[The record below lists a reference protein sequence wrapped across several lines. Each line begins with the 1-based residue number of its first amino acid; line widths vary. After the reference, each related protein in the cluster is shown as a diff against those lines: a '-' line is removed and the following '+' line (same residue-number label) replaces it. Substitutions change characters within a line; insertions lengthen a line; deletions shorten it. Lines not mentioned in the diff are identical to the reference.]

1 MLDTSYVLDC
11 GGILVRYIFLDRE
24 THTFFGSYL
33 EEDKG
38 LEAALEI
45 RAWPEYLERNRWL
58 VGEDEDSKA
67 FLETQCLMVLTG
79 NRLLSHKR
87 ALFHGAALLW
97 KERVW
102 ILTGPSGVGKTTQ
115 LRHWLRLQRR
125 KVRVIN
131 GDKPL
136 LAWREDGTIW
146 VHGSPWK
153 GKEGLGI
160 RGLCAPLGG
169 IILLEQGQENR
180 IRRLSPKEAV
190 LPLFVEFITWPEN
203 TEQIRDQAGI
213 LERVLEAVPVWKL
226 TNLGD
231 RDSAELTQKAIISYL
246 EGEQ

>member
-1 MLDTSYVLDC
+1 MTNKSYVLDC
-11 GGILVRYIFLDRE
+11 GGIGIRYTFLSQETPAFFRGYLDR
-24 THTFFGSYL
+24 
-33 EEDKG
+33 D
-38 LEAALEI
+38 EAGGKALEI
-45 RAWPEYLERNRWL
+45 RAWPEYLKRNRWL
-58 VGEDEDSKA
+58 VGEDEDSTA

-79 NRLLSHKR
+79 NRLLSHSR

-97 KERVW
+97 KEQAW

-115 LRHWLRLQRR
+115 LRQWLRLQRR

-136 LAWREDGTIW
+136 LACREDGTIW

-160 RGLCAPLGG
+160 RGLSAPLGG

-180 IRRLSPKEAV
+180 IRRLSPQEAV

-231 RDSAELTQKAIISYL
+231 SDSAELTQNTIVSYL
-246 EGEQ
+246 EGE